1 MFLSYLEK
9 KQKNNLLDKKKINER
24 KLNKNC
30 STLYN
35 FYLRSSGKL
44 LLFPKKSSS
53 RDPIVR
59 IGKRKFGFFK
69 YICLYYECIYN
80 FAKYLFRTRVSSK
93 QNFAKKCEKCA
104 VGRISQTFSHFFA
117 MNFWIIFTQNFSIF
131 CKIYYFLFHEN
142 FPFFIR
148 LFLQGSYENKYAY
161 NIYLEEKNFK

>member
-9 KQKNNLLDKKKINER
+9 KTKKQSSWQKKINER

-80 FAKYLFRTRVSSK
+80 FAKYLFRTRVSSE
-93 QNFAKKCEKCA
+93 QNFAKKCEKC
-104 VGRISQTFSHFFA
+104 GWSHFT
-117 MNFWIIFTQNFSIF
+117 NFFTFF
-131 CKIYYFLFHEN
+131 CNEFLNYF
-142 FPFFIR
+142 
-148 LFLQGSYENKYAY
+148 YA
-161 NIYLEEKNFK
+161 KF